1 MFNFRDRKAKQQA
14 IHTMTEREKW
24 QEHKTIKQ
32 SFQEKISEM
41 IQRDSRD
48 INATEVMKFKEWLKN
63 IDKKHTEKYLSE
75 RVAKRNIQK
84 AHSRERMSSNTL
96 SLSLTH
102 TRTQTE
108 TSEQG
113 KKEQNIQVK
122 IDLTKINKT

>member
-1 MFNFRDRKAKQQA
+1 M
-14 IHTMTEREKW
+14 
-24 QEHKTIKQ
+24 
-32 SFQEKISEM
+32 
-41 IQRDSRD
+41 
-48 INATEVMKFKEWLKN
+48 
-63 IDKKHTEKYLSE
+63 YLSE

-96 SLSLTH
+96 SLTPTH

-113 KKEQNIQVK
+113 KKEQKIQVK